1 MPVEQHDDFQKW
13 SAAFDRMVKAGDA
26 YREAV
31 THGMTERKGLAQFK
45 RELDAALASF
55 NLVADTVGMNDAA
68 DVIGNAVK
76 VMRIASGEETD
87 VLPTMARTCREGARQ
102 EGRRRSR
109 QSMTPDC
116 RMEIAKKAAAK
127 R

>member
-1 MPVEQHDDFQKW
+1 
-13 SAAFDRMVKAGDA
+13 MVKAGDA

-31 THGMTERKGLAQFK
+31 THGMTNEKVGQFK

-87 VLPTMARTCREGARQ
+87 VLPDDG
-102 EGRRRSR
+102 
-109 QSMTPDC
+109 
-116 RMEIAKKAAAK
+116 
-127 R
+127 